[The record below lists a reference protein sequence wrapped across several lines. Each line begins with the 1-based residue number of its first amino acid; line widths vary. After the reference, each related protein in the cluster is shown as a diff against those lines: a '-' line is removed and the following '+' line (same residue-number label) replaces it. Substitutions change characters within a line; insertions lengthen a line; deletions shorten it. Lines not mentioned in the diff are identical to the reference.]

1 MRSDPSWRRGAG
13 RWVLY
18 LTLAMLAVSPAGG
31 QDKLT
36 DHPGFFDFAAWVGE
50 EQNEVAISIKGP
62 MIRLLAG
69 TTRESDP
76 DLSALLANL
85 EAIEVGVYRVDEDQR
100 SEWQRKIDRAASNLG
115 RQGWVEAMTIRVE
128 RDYGHVFLKLDG
140 DRTIGLAA
148 MYISENNET
157 FFVNIVG
164 EIDLARIGHLASRYN
179 LDFLST
185 SQLSIS
191 ADRDSGGDPP
201 AEAEP
206 DG

>member
-1 MRSDPSWRRGAG
+1 
-13 RWVLY
+13 VV
-18 LTLAMLAVSPAGG
+18 VSPASG
-31 QDKLT
+31 QNELT
-36 DHPGFFDFAAWVGE
+36 DHPGFFDFTAWVGE

-76 DLSALLANL
+76 DLSALLAKL
-85 EAIEVGVYRVDEDQR
+85 EAIEVGVYRVDEEQR
-100 SEWQRKIDRAASNLG
+100 SEWQEKIDRAAANLS
-115 RQGWVEAMTIRVE
+115 RQGWAEAMTIRVE

-140 DRTIGLAA
+140 DTTVGLAA
-148 MYISENNET
+148 MYIAEGNET

-185 SQLSIS
+185 SQLSVS
-191 ADRDSGGDPP
+191 PNRDSGEDKPTE
-201 AEAEP
+201 AEAEVEP
-206 DG
+206 GG